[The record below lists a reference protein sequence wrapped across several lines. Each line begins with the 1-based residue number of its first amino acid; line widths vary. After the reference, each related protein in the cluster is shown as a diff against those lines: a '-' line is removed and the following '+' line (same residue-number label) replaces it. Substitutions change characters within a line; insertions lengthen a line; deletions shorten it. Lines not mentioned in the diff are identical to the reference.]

1 RRTSI
6 HRPRSST
13 RTSTSNS
20 GSATDEARAIL
31 RDYTGLPE
39 PVASSVALPE
49 FDVEVRVDDL
59 GRWIEVLREVDQF
72 DGEVEPEDLV
82 VR

>member
-1 RRTSI
+1 M
-6 HRPRSST
+6 
-13 RTSTSNS
+13 
-20 GSATDEARAIL
+20 
-31 RDYTGLPE
+31 
-39 PVASSVALPE
+39 ALPE